1 MTHFQWAEMFSIW
14 ALRSVA
20 EHTNSWYNRKKA
32 GQPQASPTGGIAQP
46 AHQQKERRHASS
58 PFQRL
63 RREERCNGP
72 CKFPPV
78 LHRWERRCFPG
89 LKEPHLRRHG
99 SAYMLE
105 RPNGRAPMGLF
116 RRRREEAGPLRHNNA
131 VSAVSARLKKRPDP
145 AEPFDGAKNVE
156 KIPLLFVM
164 IMPVNQSAIRFGRR
178 APETFG
184 SMRALSQ
191 CVFQVKHGCVSLRR
205 QGLGP
210 AALPPAVGP
219 RIFA

>member
-1 MTHFQWAEMFSIW
+1 MRTFVLIIIAVISYLLGSLNGSIIV
-14 ALRSVA
+14 S
-20 EHTNSWYNRKKA
+20 
-32 GQPQASPTGGIAQP
+32 
-46 AHQQKERRHASS
+46 RRLFHKDI
-58 PFQRL
+58 
-63 RREERCNGP
+63 RRY
-72 CKFPPV
+72 
-78 LHRWERRCFPG
+78 
-89 LKEPHLRRHG
+89 G

-105 RPNGRAPMGLF
+105 RPNGRASMGLF
-116 RRRREEAGPLRHNNA
+116 RRRREEAGPLCHNNA

-156 KIPLLFVM
+156 KIPLLFVI